1 VIGGLGSMKGALFG
15 AVIVGF
21 MRALALTFF
30 PEIEIMAIYIV
41 VVAVLLVRP
50 YGVFGRAMP

>member
-1 VIGGLGSMKGALFG
+1 MRGALFG
-15 AVIVGF
+15 AIIVGF

-41 VVAVLLVRP
+41 VVAMLLIRP
-50 YGVFGRAMP
+50 YGMFGKAMP